1 MGRVKSR
8 LNGDCV
14 RFGRGLHGTRL
25 AIAGSIPVAVDN
37 PVDKYKLLKART
49 VPCATPGTIAWVY
62 CVHRVALSGL

>member
-14 RFGRGLHGTRL
+14 RFGRGLYGTHL
-25 AIAGSIPVAVDN
+25 AIAGSIPASVDN

-49 VPCATPGTIAWVY
+49 VPCARGQA
-62 CVHRVALSGL
+62 